1 MSCMSCMYVF
11 MSCMCV
17 LYVLYVLY
25 VCVVCM
31 CCMYVLIT
39 VFACVCLLQ
48 YTKTSTR
55 CLQRNTSEVLECSG
69 PLSANAAH
77 ELHVLGKDGNALG
90 VDGAQVSVFKQNGEI
105 SLRRFLQSH

>member
-1 MSCMSCMYVF
+1 MLDAAIGLECDKCLFLWCMVS
-11 MSCMCV
+11 
-17 LYVLYVLY
+17 
-25 VCVVCM
+25 
-31 CCMYVLIT
+31 CMYVLIS
-39 VFACVCLLQ
+39 VFACVCVLQ
-48 YTKTSTR
+48 HTKTSTR
-55 CLQRNTSEVLECSG
+55 CLQRNTSKVLECSG